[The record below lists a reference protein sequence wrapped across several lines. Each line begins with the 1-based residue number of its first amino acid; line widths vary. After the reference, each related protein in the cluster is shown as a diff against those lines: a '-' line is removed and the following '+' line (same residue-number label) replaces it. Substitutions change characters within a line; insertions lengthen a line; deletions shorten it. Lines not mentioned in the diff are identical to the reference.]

1 MIVDVWKFLSAY
13 WLQITHEILGEV
25 SNTALR
31 LPVNLGQ
38 NLREIKKWHCENE
51 AERDI
56 DTELQLQIKHKIR
69 KQCINKKLE
78 VAVVSNGDVMMETI
92 WVDTDMLNRD
102 QWVEN
107 RISVQDATK
116 LKSLDWGC

>member
-1 MIVDVWKFLSAY
+1 MKRKE
-13 WLQITHEILGEV
+13 T
-25 SNTALR
+25 
-31 LPVNLGQ
+31 
-38 NLREIKKWHCENE
+38 
-51 AERDI
+51 I